1 MDTAQYEDVA
11 VRHPEIAQ
19 HLDLAD
25 LVVLNKIDLADAG
38 DRTHLRAVVK
48 ERNPRASIVETIGAD
63 VDPRLL
69 FDKKERPEPVG
80 QLSLEDLI
88 REDHS
93 HEHHAH
99 HHYET
104 VEFATEQPLHPR
116 RLVEFLDSQPAG
128 VYRIK
133 GLVRLGDRT
142 LAVHT
147 VGDHIS
153 FDKVGRASDFSSG
166 ASLVLIGTHL
176 DGDTITERLRTLVDD
191 PPDPDRERSMLV
203 LGKYLR

>member
-1 MDTAQYEDVA
+1 M
-11 VRHPEIAQ
+11 
-19 HLDLAD
+19 
-25 LVVLNKIDLADAG
+25 
-38 DRTHLRAVVK
+38 
-48 ERNPRASIVETIGAD
+48 
-63 VDPRLL
+63 
-69 FDKKERPEPVG
+69 
-80 QLSLEDLI
+80 
-88 REDHS
+88 
-93 HEHHAH
+93 
-99 HHYET
+99 
-104 VEFATEQPLHPR
+104 
-116 RLVEFLDSQPAG
+116 
-128 VYRIK
+128 
-133 GLVRLGDRT
+133 RLGDRT